1 MRRRDFIALLGS
13 TVAAWPLA
21 TRAQQGGRLPT
32 IGFFS
37 AGSAAA
43 MSNWRAALA
52 RRLGE
57 LGWIEGRTVAIEY
70 RWAEGRNERLAEI
83 AAEFVQ
89 RKVDVIVTH
98 SAEPVIAAKK
108 ATSVIPIVFGVAA
121 DPVGTGLVASLARP
135 GGNVTGLSAQGT
147 DLVAKRLEL
156 LRQVVPGLQRLAAI
170 GHHGGPGVVL
180 ELDELQTAARSL
192 SLDVAIFEV
201 RRAEDFA
208 PAFAAFKGRV
218 DAVYVLGECSG
229 PAKPEH
235 RLAAASQRSLQA
247 CIASLPLQSSL
258 MAKTYLKS
266 DHFNGGGSPISL
278 G

>member
-1 MRRRDFIALLGS
+1 MTRRRFITLLGG
-13 TVAAWPLA
+13 TAVAWPLA
-21 TRAQQGGRLPT
+21 ARAQQPAKLPT

-43 MSNWRAALA
+43 LSNWVAALA

-121 DPVGTGLVASLARP
+121 ARRFRP
-135 GGNVTGLSAQGT
+135 RPFPS
-147 DLVAKRLEL
+147 
-156 LRQVVPGLQRLAAI
+156 
-170 GHHGGPGVVL
+170 
-180 ELDELQTAARSL
+180 
-192 SLDVAIFEV
+192 
-201 RRAEDFA
+201 
-208 PAFAAFKGRV
+208 
-218 DAVYVLGECSG
+218 
-229 PAKPEH
+229 
-235 RLAAASQRSLQA
+235 
-247 CIASLPLQSSL
+247 SLPMPRRIPASSTWRPP
-258 MAKTYLKS
+258 A
-266 DHFNGGGSPISL
+266 
-278 G
+278 